1 MVESCDRKPH
11 NVSINDHMNKIVFCF
26 AVGGSRLLLNERT
39 LCLKTHGFKKR
50 LRFVISCIS
59 ETPLK
64 WKNRSASIATLDL
77 HVIKVFA
84 RMTVKL
90 RSKGKLTLDHK
101 LET

>member
-1 MVESCDRKPH
+1 MVESCERKPQK
-11 NVSINDHMNKIVFCF
+11 VSINVHMSKIVFGF
-26 AVGGSRLLLNERT
+26 AVDGSRLLLNERT
-39 LCLKTHGFKKR
+39 LCLKTQGFKKR
-50 LRFVISCIS
+50 SGRVISCIS